1 MVLYFLSLSL
11 IYWSWLVSDNNILI
25 LQSCSL
31 RNQPSGHFPMAPLVS
46 LQNDDQGM
54 SKEISYWWC
63 ITTQI
68 WVVLELIGWNLSL
81 TYQFISTTFQI
92 RVVTLH
98 RYVIF
103 LLFRQTSFHR
113 ETSSG
118 VTKNECWLFSQ
129 ASNHV
134 NNDLA
139 GDNWDMVFSHA
150 QFAYLIQNRDQFNIS
165 FASVIYKCSY
175 CFQTLKQWLHL

>member
-31 RNQPSGHFPMAPLVS
+31 RNQPIGHFPMAPLVS

-54 SKEISYWWC
+54 SREMSYWWC

-81 TYQFISTTFQI
+81 TYKFVRTTFQI
-92 RVVTLH
+92 GVVTLH
-98 RYVIF
+98 HYLIIYACPSDTF
-103 LLFRQTSFHR
+103 TQGDQSWCQK
-113 ETSSG
+113 
-118 VTKNECWLFSQ
+118 KNEFWLFSQ

-134 NNDLA
+134 NNDL
-139 GDNWDMVFSHA
+139 
-150 QFAYLIQNRDQFNIS
+150 IS
-165 FASVIYKCSY
+165 WGQLWHGF
-175 CFQTLKQWLHL
+175 

>member
-46 LQNDDQGM
+46 LQNDDRGM

-81 TYQFISTTFQI
+81 TYKFVRTTFQI

-98 RYVIF
+98 HYVIICACPSDTF
-103 LLFRQTSFHR
+103 TQGNQWWCQKKKMSV
-113 ETSSG
+113 G
-118 VTKNECWLFSQ
+118 CSQ

-134 NNDLA
+134 NIDLA
-139 GDNWDMVFSHA
+139 GNNWDMVFSHA
-150 QFAYLIQNRDQFNIS
+150 QFAPAYLIQNRDQFNIYLP
-165 FASVIYKCSY
+165 V
-175 CFQTLKQWLHL
+175 